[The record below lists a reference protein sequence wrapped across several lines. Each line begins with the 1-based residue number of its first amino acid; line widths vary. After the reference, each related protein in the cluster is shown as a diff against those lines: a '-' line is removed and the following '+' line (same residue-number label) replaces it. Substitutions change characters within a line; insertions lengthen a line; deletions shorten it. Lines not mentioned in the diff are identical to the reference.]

1 MASQWGRDSE
11 VQSGKSGGR
20 GLSLFAV
27 LIAFALGLAGGYG
40 VLRFLGQ
47 GEGTAIVDAQRA
59 ADALERENDRLK
71 SELETSQRALAEREA
86 AGDGGQAERIDA
98 LTQELAAVTAEK
110 DQALAKTEEQ
120 SGEIRALNARIAA
133 LTDSAASAENE
144 IAAELARLRD
154 EVLPG
159 LTAER
164 DRLAGEAEAAKVR
177 IEDLT
182 REIAALTDDKAAG
195 AARIA
200 ELEGALDAARHEI
213 AVLEAETTGTGA
225 KKPGETGAAPG
236 EASAEGGDASS
247 TPRDAQAV
255 EAALRDAPGLDALAP
270 ADRQALKDALIS
282 GACVTTA
289 LEDVFD
295 DVPILA
301 LRNLIRDLNSGC

>member
-86 AGDGGQAERIDA
+86 AGDGRQAERIDA

-120 SGEIRALNARIAA
+120 SGEIRALNDRIAA
-133 LTDSAASAENE
+133 LTDSASSAENE

-159 LTAER
+159 LIAER

-177 IEDLT
+177 IEELT
-182 REIAALTDDKAAG
+182 GEIAALTDDKAAG

-225 KKPGETGAAPG
+225 KKPGETG
-236 EASAEGGDASS
+236 EASAEGGDALP

-270 ADRQALKDALIS
+270 ADRQTLKDALIS

-289 LEDVFD
+289 LEGVFD

-301 LRNLIRDLNSGC
+301 LRNLIRDLKSGC